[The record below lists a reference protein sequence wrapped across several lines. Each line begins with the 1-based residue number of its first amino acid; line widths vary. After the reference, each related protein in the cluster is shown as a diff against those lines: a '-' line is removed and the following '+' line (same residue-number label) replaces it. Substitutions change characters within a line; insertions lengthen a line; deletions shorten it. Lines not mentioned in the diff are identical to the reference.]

1 MAKKKLSVE
10 EMQAYIAER
19 MDLISEKKRAAF
31 DAMDLEEQY
40 KKIKS
45 QEAARKFAEKKKDGF
60 VAAKISMV
68 ERVRSMFETYGVSF
82 DELDEVVEFVTNY
95 KTELKEKMLR
105 DLDDKIAELS
115 AKRAELEK

>member
-19 MDLISEKKRAAF
+19 MDLISDKKRAAF

-60 VAAKISMV
+60 VAAHASLV
-68 ERVRSMFETYGVSF
+68 DRVRSLFESYQVSF